1 MNDDELA
8 AVIAALTA
16 AMQPVEA
23 ASAPAPMPAWRRAMR
38 LESTGNSD
46 VL

>member
-8 AVIAALTA
+8 AVIAALSA
-16 AMQPVEA
+16 VMEPQA

>member
-1 MNDDELA
+1 MNGDELA
-8 AVIAALTA
+8 AVIAAVNA
-16 AMQPVEA
+16 VMQPAQA
-23 ASAPAPMPAWRRAMR
+23 ASEPEPMPAWRRAMR